1 MYELMAWD
9 LVRQQLA
16 ELQRKADRARLERE
30 ARPSRRQRTQR
41 R

>member
-9 LVRQQLA
+9 LVKQQLA
-16 ELQRKADRARLERE
+16 ELQRTADRARLERE
-30 ARPSRRQRTQR
+30 ARPSRRKRAQR